1 MWGATDQ
8 KDAQGNPVPVPWA
21 FSFELALMDETGWT
35 WDELMSTPYPVVQ
48 IKAAQMAARN
58 KAVKLK
64 AVLDAAKK

>member
-1 MWGATDQ
+1 M
-8 KDAQGNPVPVPWA
+8 PWA

-58 KAVKLK
+58 KALKLK
-64 AVLDAAKK
+64 AVMDAAKNTK